1 MAKVRNVAENM
12 SLVFVS
18 RNTNMM
24 AITVLIR
31 NRLPVTN
38 VAENILDVF
47 ARQVL
52 MKVSLVARNII
63 LIPVTAFV
71 K

>member
-1 MAKVRNVAENM
+1 M

-47 ARQVL
+47 ALKVL
-52 MKVSLVARNII
+52 TKVSLVAQNII